1 LRVLLLPLIS
11 SAREPSR
18 RLIVTKRN
26 SSKIRTDP
34 LLRLL
39 NIGEVADV
47 LSVSIKTVRHR
58 IEAGELPV
66 IRDGRVIRVHPN
78 DLDRYVAS
86 RRSL

>member
-1 LRVLLLPLIS
+1 MR
-11 SAREPSR
+11 
-18 RLIVTKRN
+18 KRN
-26 SSKIRTDP
+26 SSKMGTDP

-39 NIGEVADV
+39 NINEVAV
-47 LSVSIKTVRHR
+47 FLGVSIKTVRRR

-66 IRDGRVIRVHPN
+66 IRDGRVIRIHPN

>member
-1 LRVLLLPLIS
+1 M
-11 SAREPSR
+11 
-18 RLIVTKRN
+18 TKRN
-26 SSKIRTDP
+26 SAKIGTNP

-39 NIGEVADV
+39 NIDEVAEF
-47 LSVSIKTVRHR
+47 LGVSIKTVRRR

-78 DLDRYVAS
+78 DLNRYVAS

>member
-1 LRVLLLPLIS
+1 
-11 SAREPSR
+11 
-18 RLIVTKRN
+18 VTKRN

-47 LSVSIKTVRHR
+47 LSVSIKTVRRR

-78 DLDRYVAS
+78 DLGRYVAS

>member
-1 LRVLLLPLIS
+1 LPVLLPPLIS

-47 LSVSIKTVRHR
+47 LGVSIKTVRRR

-66 IRDGRVIRVHPN
+66 IRDGRVVRVHPN

>member
-1 LRVLLLPLIS
+1 
-11 SAREPSR
+11 
-18 RLIVTKRN
+18 VTKRN
-26 SSKIRTDP
+26 SSKIGTDP

-47 LSVSIKTVRHR
+47 LSVSIKTVRRR

>member
-47 LSVSIKTVRHR
+47 LSVSIKTVRRR

>member
-1 LRVLLLPLIS
+1 MFL
-11 SAREPSR
+11 
-18 RLIVTKRN
+18 
-26 SSKIRTDP
+26 
-34 LLRLL
+34 
-39 NIGEVADV
+39 G
-47 LSVSIKTVRHR
+47 VSIKTVRRR